1 MSADHDTT
9 PPAAEPGAASTGDA
23 TTAPPPPP
31 AGTAGPTPTV
41 GRGEQTAS
49 HPAGSAM
56 PEGGIPFTER
66 PEALVGAAFAGGL
79 LLAII
84 LKRLAH

>member
-1 MSADHDTT
+1 VSAD
-9 PPAAEPGAASTGDA
+9 AST
-23 TTAPPPPP
+23 TE
-31 AGTAGPTPTV
+31 PTGTV
-41 GRGEQTAS
+41 GHGQQTAD

-79 LLAII
+79 LAALI
-84 LKRLAH
+84 LKRLVG